1 MSFRRRVAMSA
12 LLLGVGACAL
22 SVSGTPRGGVS
33 WVPSARA
40 EGPLRNLIA
49 RLRGTDAAG
58 WHHQVE
64 RAHRGDP
71 GRRVFEI
78 CRSTGPGDRGGRL
91 ERHPR
96 QVIAKLTSAEY
107 DAQLRSAKANVQKAN
122 DALASAEAEITSR
135 QSALEFAKSDFERGQ
150 ELMKTGFITKQVF
163 EQRKRNFDSAIAAVK
178 NFTSQRDQA
187 LSQIA
192 NSEAEVD
199 RIQSIIDDLTLVSPR
214 IGRVQYQ
221 LARAGEVIAAGA
233 PIVTILDLTDVY
245 MTVFLPA
252 ADAGKLAV
260 GDEARIILDPV
271 PDYVI
276 PAKISF
282 VAADAQFTPKT
293 VETTDERAKL
303 MFRVKL
309 KVDAQVLQ
317 QFYTRVKTG
326 VRGMGFVRTKA
337 DLEWPTELQV
347 KLPKPP
353 DDKATD
359 TGAGRRQ
366 PCAQTPTTKR
376 PKRRRPTQNDRRAV
390 ARVKNVSHQYGATV
404 SLADVTI
411 DIPSRIMVGVIGPDG
426 VGKSTLLGLIA
437 GVKVIQGGEVVVFD
451 KNIANKK
458 TLREI
463 RGRIAYMP
471 QGLGRNL
478 YPTLSVFE
486 NIDFFGRLFG
496 LSATERRA
504 KIDELLTAT
513 SLEKFEARPAGK
525 LSGGMKQKLS
535 LCCALIND
543 PDLLIL
549 DEPTTGV
556 DPLSRGQFWD
566 LINTIRARRPQMSVI
581 VATAYMD
588 EAERFDWLMAMD
600 DGKIIATGTLK
611 ELLAKTGESN
621 LDDAFIAMMPEAK
634 RALHKKVVV
643 RPRVASPDET
653 PAIEAEGLTRR
664 FGDFVAVDH
673 VSFRIPRGEIF
684 GFLGSNGCGKSTT
697 MKMLVGFLPATSGTC
712 KLFGEPMGSNDMQAR
727 RNVGYMT
734 QAFSLY
740 GELTVAQNLLLHAE
754 LYHLPKEKISPRIE
768 ELLERYDLKSVVN
781 SRPDSLPLGMKQRLQ
796 LAVAVLH
803 EPSILILDEPTSG
816 VDPIARDAFWRTLID
831 LSRDDGVTIFVTTHF
846 MNEADRCDRISL
858 MHAGK
863 VLAVGAP
870 QDLVKERG
878 SASLEDCFVGYLAEA
893 AGIDMSKKVEAPAAA
908 AAEAEAGERRS
919 ASRLA
924 GYGLMRGARRSS
936 CCAIRSGWLSRS
948 SVRSFSCSPSAIGIS
963 FDIEN
968 LATASFDQDDT
979 PESRELLQGFD
990 GSRYFS
996 VQPPIT
1002 SADEAERRLRSG
1014 NTQIVVEVPPGFGRD
1029 LLNDRTPEVDATVD
1043 GAMTFRGETAKNYV
1057 TGVVRKQ
1064 GEELLRQPASRG
1076 ERERLDGRRYPDP
1089 LSLQPGLSQ
1098 RERDGAQ
1105 HFHAAAL
1112 PHSGDHVGDRGR
1124 AREGDGLDRQLPLD
1138 ADHPVRVP
1146 DRQATALYR
1155 RRDDRLLR
1163 PVADRDFHLPRAA
1176 EGAVPGP
1183 SAGNDRLCHRDRGF
1197 GVLISSF
1204 TRTQVAAVFATAILS
1219 IVPAVNFSGMLAPV
1233 SSLSGGAR
1241 IIGLSFPSS
1250 WYQQVSV
1257 GVFAKAL
1264 GIVDLWRD
1272 IAAIALIA
1280 LVFLALSLALLRK
1293 QEA

>member
-1 MSFRRRVAMSA
+1 M
-12 LLLGVGACAL
+12 
-22 SVSGTPRGGVS
+22 
-33 WVPSARA
+33 
-40 EGPLRNLIA
+40 
-49 RLRGTDAAG
+49 
-58 WHHQVE
+58 
-64 RAHRGDP
+64 
-71 GRRVFEI
+71 
-78 CRSTGPGDRGGRL
+78 TG
-91 ERHPR
+91 E
-96 QVIAKLTSAEY
+96 
-107 DAQLRSAKANVQKAN
+107 
-122 DALASAEAEITSR
+122 
-135 QSALEFAKSDFERGQ
+135 
-150 ELMKTGFITKQVF
+150 
-163 EQRKRNFDSAIAAVK
+163 
-178 NFTSQRDQA
+178 
-187 LSQIA
+187 
-192 NSEAEVD
+192 
-199 RIQSIIDDLTLVSPR
+199 
-214 IGRVQYQ
+214 
-221 LARAGEVIAAGA
+221 
-233 PIVTILDLTDVY
+233 PI
-245 MTVFLPA
+245 
-252 ADAGKLAV
+252 
-260 GDEARIILDPV
+260 
-271 PDYVI
+271 
-276 PAKISF
+276 
-282 VAADAQFTPKT
+282 
-293 VETTDERAKL
+293 
-303 MFRVKL
+303 
-309 KVDAQVLQ
+309 
-317 QFYTRVKTG
+317 
-326 VRGMGFVRTKA
+326 
-337 DLEWPTELQV
+337 
-347 KLPKPP
+347 
-353 DDKATD
+353 
-359 TGAGRRQ
+359 
-366 PCAQTPTTKR
+366 
-376 PKRRRPTQNDRRAV
+376 
-390 ARVKNVSHQYGATV
+390 ARVKAVSHRYGATV
-404 SLADVTI
+404 SLNDVSI

-437 GVKVIQGGEVVVFD
+437 GVKKIQTGEVFVFD
-451 KNIANKK
+451 KTIANQE

-478 YPTLSVFE
+478 YPTLSVFD

-496 LSATERRA
+496 LSAAERRA
-504 KIDELLTAT
+504 KITELLTAT
-513 SLEKFEARPAGK
+513 SLEKFESRPAGK

-535 LCCALIND
+535 LCCALVND

-566 LINTIRARRPQMSVI
+566 LINSIRARRPQMSVI

-611 ELLAKTGESN
+611 ELLAKTGEPN
-621 LDDAFIAMMPEAK
+621 LDEAFIAMMPEAK
-634 RALHKKVVV
+634 RASHKKVVV

-653 PAIEAEGLTRR
+653 PAIEAEGLTRQ

-673 VSFRIPRGEIF
+673 VSFKIARGEIF

-740 GELTVAQNLLLHAE
+740 GELTVAQNLQLHAE
-754 LYHLPKEKISPRIE
+754 LYHLPKEKVAGRIE
-768 ELLERYDLKSVVN
+768 ELLERYDLKAFVN
-781 SRPDSLPLGMKQRLQ
+781 ARPDSLPLGIKQRLQ

-870 QDLVKERG
+870 QELVKERG

-893 AGIDMSKKVEAPAAA
+893 AGIDMSKKAEAPAP
-908 AAEAEAGERRS
+908 AAEVEANERPKRFKIGRLW
-919 ASRLA
+919 AYARRETVELLRDPIRLA
-924 GYGLMRGARRSS
+924 FALVGPIILMFAFG
-936 CCAIRSGWLSRS
+936 
-948 SVRSFSCSPSAIGIS
+948 FGIS

-968 LATASFDQDDT
+968 LATAAFDQDDT
-979 PESRELLQGFD
+979 PESRELLQGFE

-1002 SADEAERRLRSG
+1002 SAGEAERRLRSG

-1029 LLNDRTPEVDATVD
+1029 LLNKRTPEVDATVD
-1043 GAMTFRGETAKNYV
+1043 GAMTFRGETSKNYV
-1057 TGVVRKQ
+1057 TGVIRKR
-1064 GEELLRQPASRG
+1064 GEELTR
-1076 ERERLDGRRYPDP
+1076 
-1089 LSLQPGLSQ
+1089 SQ
-1098 RERDGAQ
+1098 RRAGSANAWTDEDIQTRFRYNQAFLSVNAMVPSIFMLLLCLIPAIMSAIAVVREKETGSIAN
-1105 HFHAAAL
+1105 FRSTPITRFEYLIGKELPYIAVSMIAFFAL
-1112 PHSGDHVGDRGR
+1112 LLISIFIF
-1124 AREGDGLDRQLPLD
+1124 Q
-1138 ADHPVRVP
+1138 VP
-1146 DRQATALYR
+1146 PKGPFLVLLLGTLVYVIAT
-1155 RRDDRLLR
+1155 
-1163 PVADRDFHLPRAA
+1163 V
-1176 EGAVPGP
+1176 
-1183 SAGNDRLCHRDRGF
+1183 GF

-1241 IIGLSFPSS
+1241 VIGLSFPSS

-1264 GIVDLWRD
+1264 GFASLWKD